1 MLPAYNTVPASRRPV
16 HDEEATEM
24 RENLS
29 PGIVKKEGGFV
40 LPVVLFG
47 LVLMSTVA
55 IVAMT
60 TSDDEMR
67 SSRAMRESAAA
78 FYVAEAGLHETYAT
92 WNSYPA
98 IDSLA
103 PGDSLDLGWQTLAN
117 GASYRATVYRWDGGD
132 EPMYQV
138 QVEGR
143 SSGLAGGQKTLSLSP
158 TSGTGWGYRLGA
170 CCDGPATVRGETTID
185 DTSVVNGYDQH
196 PPGWEDAGVC
206 SDELN
211 DKPGLIMKDTTELD
225 MRDDESTLDGD
236 PRIVEMPEMDDSTFS
251 WFNGLTWDSLNAMA
265 DFELGTPGTGMSL
278 DASDVYPRYNGDG
291 TCDTSHPYNWGSD
304 DPNDPCF
311 DHFPIIVTYG
321 DFNFKGLTYG
331 QAILL
336 PDTATV
342 VDTIWQGKKI
352 SSVDTTVLG
361 GEIDFEDGVRFNGV
375 VLGRGCVEIQRGAV
389 FHGAVFV
396 DGKFWSDDQTLCWSD
411 APIKLSHQG
420 TLQWSQCA
428 VDRAILNAGLTEFG
442 VAESPGGAR
451 LLLSRSF
458 GEMF

>member
-1 MLPAYNTVPASRRPV
+1 
-16 HDEEATEM
+16 M
-24 RENLS
+24 RFRNPQE
-29 PGIVKKEGGFV
+29 PDTQQQGFV
-40 LPVVLFG
+40 LPVVMFG
-47 LVLMSTVA
+47 LVIMSTLAV
-55 IVAMT
+55 VAMLNS
-60 TSDDEMR
+60 SDELL
-67 SSRAMRESAAA
+67 SSRAMRISSSA
-78 FYVAEAGLHETYAT
+78 FYAAEGGLHETYAN
-92 WNSYPA
+92 WSSYPA
-98 IDSLA
+98 IDSIA

-143 SSGLAGGQKTLSLSP
+143 SSGLAGGQKTLSFSL
-158 TSGTGWGYRLGA
+158 TSAAGWGYRLGA
-170 CCDGPATVRGETTID
+170 CCDGAATMRGIAEID
-185 DTSVVNGYDQH
+185 DTSAINGFDQH

-206 SDELN
+206 SEELN
-211 DKPGLIMKDTTELD
+211 DKPGIIMKDTTELD
-225 MRDDESTLDGD
+225 IKDDESTLDGV
-236 PRIVEMPEMDDSTFS
+236 PRIVEMPEMGDSTFNY
-251 WFNGLTWDSLNAMA
+251 FNGLTWDSLNAMA

-311 DHFPIIVTYG
+311 DYFPVIALYG
-321 DFNFKGLTYG
+321 DANLKDGAYG

-336 PDTATV
+336 LDTATV
-342 VDTIWQGKKI
+342 VDSLGNA
-352 SSVDTTVLG
+352 TVAGSELD
-361 GEIDFEDGVRFNGV
+361 IEDDSRFNGV

-389 FHGAVFV
+389 MHGAVFI
-396 DGKFWSDDQTLCWSD
+396 DGKFWTGGEKLCWND
-411 APIKLSHQG
+411 PPLYLNHQG

-458 GEMF
+458 GELF

>member
-1 MLPAYNTVPASRRPV
+1 
-16 HDEEATEM
+16 M

-29 PGIVKKEGGFV
+29 PGIVKNEGGFV

-92 WNSYPA
+92 WSSYPA
-98 IDSLA
+98 IDPIA

-143 SSGLAGGQKTLSLSP
+143 SSGLAGGQKTVSFSL
-158 TSGTGWGYRLGA
+158 TSAAGWGYRLGA
-170 CCDGPATVRGETTID
+170 CCEGAATMRGIAEID
-185 DTSVVNGYDQH
+185 DTSAINGFDQH

-211 DKPGLIMKDTTELD
+211 DKPGLVMKDSTELD
-225 MRDDESTLDGD
+225 IEDSESTVDGD
-236 PRIVEMPEMDDSTFS
+236 PPIVHVPEMDDSTFS
-251 WFNGLTWDSLNAMA
+251 WFNGLTWDSLSATA
-265 DFELGTPGTGMSL
+265 EHSIGTPGTGTSL
-278 DASDVYPRYNGDG
+278 RSSDIYPRYNGDG

-304 DPNDPCF
+304 DPNDACF
-311 DHFPIIVTYG
+311 DYFPVITLYG
-321 DFNFKGLTYG
+321 DVNLKDAAYG

-336 PDTATV
+336 LDTATV
-342 VDTIWQGKKI
+342 VD
-352 SSVDTTVLG
+352 SLG
-361 GEIDFEDGVRFNGV
+361 NPTLLGSELDIEDGARFNGV
-375 VLGRGCVEIQRGAV
+375 ILGRGCVEIQRGAV
-389 FHGAVFV
+389 MHGGVFV
-396 DGKFWSDDQTLCWSD
+396 DGDFWTGSSVLCWGD
-411 APIKLSHQG
+411 PPLNMNHQG

-428 VDRAILNAGLTEFG
+428 VDRAILNGGLTEFG
-442 VAESPGGAR
+442 VPESTGGAR
-451 LLLSRSF
+451 LLRSRSF